1 MPGWN
6 WQKVKQM
13 LSNNLRLNFSN
24 LKITHILDPMLSKNN
39 KTYSKKLKNK
49 QKNGLKDQVCLY
61 SWGNENEDEN
71 EK

>member
-1 MPGWN
+1 MKLAKN
-6 WQKVKQM
+6 QANAKQQPKAEFFQFENY
-13 LSNNLRLNFSN
+13 SHPWS
-24 LKITHILDPMLSKNN
+24 MLSKNN

-49 QKNGLKDQVCLY
+49 QKNGLKDQECLY